1 MVNQK
6 VTPEERLLRLIE
18 SGGKD
23 EVGENETEAG
33 SIWKV
38 GSWAKIFSH
47 GPNSPNR
54 RRSFFK
60 AMRPEFNLRLLNR
73 ILIGVL
79 ILVVIGIA
87 SDLNNTQTIPTD
99 LMSQPENLSTSAGN
113 QGEGEVKLASIGPLP
128 DYLDEVAK
136 RNIFAPMPAPAQKPQ
151 GSELKQTTPVKPL
164 KPSPPNS
171 LQILQEKVKT
181 LKLVG
186 ISWGK
191 DPVAMIEDKT
201 SKETSFLKT
210 GDSINGVKVKAIL
223 RDRAILS
230 HGDAEYDLF

>member
-18 SGGKD
+18 SGGKA
-23 EVGENETEAG
+23 EEGENVTETV

-38 GSWAKIFSH
+38 GSWPKIFSH
-47 GPNSPNR
+47 GSNSPIR
-54 RRSFFK
+54 RWSFFQT
-60 AMRPEFNLRLLNR
+60 MRPEFNLRLFNR
-73 ILIGVL
+73 VLVGVL
-79 ILVVIGIA
+79 ILMVIGIA
-87 SDLNNTQTIPTD
+87 FELNNTRTIPTD
-99 LMSQPENLSTSAGN
+99 LKSQPEILSTSPGD
-113 QGEGEVKLASIGPLP
+113 QGEGDLKLASIGPLLG
-128 DYLDEVAK
+128 YLNEMAK
-136 RNIFAPMPAPAQKPQ
+136 RNIFAPMPVPALKPQKP
-151 GSELKQTTPVKPL
+151 ELKQTTSVKP
-164 KPSPPNS
+164 PPPNP

-191 DPVAMIEDKT
+191 DPVAMIEDK
-201 SKETSFLKT
+201 SSQQTSFLKV

-223 RDRAILS
+223 SDRAILS

>member
-18 SGGKD
+18 SGEKV
-23 EVGENETEAG
+23 EVGENETETG

-38 GSWAKIFSH
+38 GSWPKILSH
-47 GPNSPNR
+47 SPNSPIR
-54 RRSFFK
+54 RWSFFQ

-73 ILIGVL
+73 VLVGVL
-79 ILVVIGIA
+79 IFLVVIGIA
-87 SDLNNTQTIPTD
+87 YELNNTRTIPTD
-99 LMSQPENLSTSAGN
+99 LKGQPEFLSTSPGN
-113 QGEGEVKLASIGPLP
+113 QGEGELKLASIAPLP
-128 DYLDEVAK
+128 DYLNEVAK
-136 RNIFAPMPAPAQKPQ
+136 RNIFAPMSVHALKPQKPQ
-151 GSELKQTTPVKPL
+151 LKKMTPVKP
-164 KPSPPNS
+164 PPPNP
-171 LQILQEKVKT
+171 LQILQEKVKV

-201 SKETSFLKT
+201 SQQTSFLKV

-223 RDRAILS
+223 SDRAILS

>member
-18 SGGKD
+18 SGEKV
-23 EVGENETEAG
+23 EVGENETETG
-33 SIWKV
+33 SIWKA
-38 GSWAKIFSH
+38 GSWLKILSH
-47 GPNSPNR
+47 SPNSPTR
-54 RRSFFK
+54 RWSFFQ
-60 AMRPEFNLRLLNR
+60 AMRPEFNLRFFNR
-73 ILIGVL
+73 VLVGVL
-79 ILVVIGIA
+79 ILMVVGFA
-87 SDLNNTQTIPTD
+87 FALNDTRTIPTD
-99 LMSQPENLSTSAGN
+99 LKGQPEILSTSPGN
-113 QGEGEVKLASIGPLP
+113 QGEGDLKLASIGPLP
-128 DYLDEVAK
+128 DYLNEVAK
-136 RNIFAPMPAPAQKPQ
+136 RNIFAPMPAAALKPQ
-151 GSELKQTTPVKPL
+151 KLGLKSTTLL
-164 KPSPPNS
+164 KPPPPNP

-201 SKETSFLKT
+201 NQQTSFLKV

-223 RDRAILS
+223 IDRAILS

>member
-18 SGGKD
+18 SGGNA
-23 EVGENETEAG
+23 EVGENVTETG
-33 SIWKV
+33 SSWKV
-38 GSWAKIFSH
+38 GSWPKILSH
-47 GPNSPNR
+47 GLNSLIR
-54 RRSFFK
+54 RWSFFH

-73 ILIGVL
+73 VLVGVL
-79 ILVVIGIA
+79 ILMVVGFA
-87 SDLNNTQTIPTD
+87 FALNDTRTIPTD
-99 LMSQPENLSTSAGN
+99 LKGQPEFLSTSPGN
-113 QGEGEVKLASIGPLP
+113 QGEGDLKLASIGPLP
-128 DYLDEVAK
+128 DYLNEVAK
-136 RNIFAPMPAPAQKPQ
+136 RNIFAPMPVPALKPQKP
-151 GSELKQTTPVKPL
+151 ELKLTTPVKPP
-164 KPSPPNS
+164 PSNP

-201 SKETSFLKT
+201 SQQTSFLKV

-223 RDRAILS
+223 SDRAILS

>member
-6 VTPEERLLRLIE
+6 VTPEEKLLRLIE
-18 SGGKD
+18 SGGKV
-23 EVGENETEAG
+23 EVGENVTETG
-33 SIWKV
+33 SIWNV
-38 GSWAKIFSH
+38 GSWPRILSH
-47 GPNSPNR
+47 GPNSPIR
-54 RRSFFK
+54 RWSFFQ

-73 ILIGVL
+73 VLVGVL

-87 SDLNNTQTIPTD
+87 FEMNNTRTMPMD
-99 LMSQPENLSTSAGN
+99 LKGQPEIVSASPGN
-113 QGEGEVKLASIGPLP
+113 QGEGELKLASIGPLP
-128 DYLDEVAK
+128 DYLNEVAK
-136 RNIFAPMPAPAQKPQ
+136 RNIFAPMPAPALKPQ
-151 GSELKQTTPVKPL
+151 KLKLKSTTPVKRP
-164 KPSPPNS
+164 PPNP

-181 LKLVG
+181 LRLVG

-201 SKETSFLKT
+201 SQQTSFLKV
-210 GDSINGVKVKAIL
+210 GDSIDGVKVKAIL